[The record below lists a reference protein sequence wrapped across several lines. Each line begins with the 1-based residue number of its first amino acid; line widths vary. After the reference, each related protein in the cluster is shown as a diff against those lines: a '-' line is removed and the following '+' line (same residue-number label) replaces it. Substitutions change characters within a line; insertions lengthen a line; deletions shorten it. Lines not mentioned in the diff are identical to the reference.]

1 MGDSYFDQIQN
12 LYLCM
17 FPSCVVLH
25 TVFRTVFVFAPGPF
39 RPMSYSY
46 RDPNCSDSPLEY
58 DNSRLSLDENCHIL
72 EENYTNLVSFFSN
85 SRVRITHSLSTTTRI
100 TFL

>member
-1 MGDSYFDQIQN
+1 MTTFPGIMQDNDDNICLI
-12 LYLCM
+12 LYKIMMTITLSDTVM
-17 FPSCVVLH
+17 MMLAYSC
-25 TVFRTVFVFAPGPF
+25 
-39 RPMSYSY
+39 S
-46 RDPNCSDSPLEY
+46 DPNCSDSPLEY

>member
-1 MGDSYFDQIQN
+1 MVLPIAY
-12 LYLCM
+12 
-17 FPSCVVLH
+17 SC
-25 TVFRTVFVFAPGPF
+25 
-39 RPMSYSY
+39 S
-46 RDPNCSDSPLEY
+46 DPNCSDSPLEY

-100 TFL
+100 TFLQVIFVYPDFAIFLMYFF

>member
-1 MGDSYFDQIQN
+1 MT
-12 LYLCM
+12 
-17 FPSCVVLH
+17 FPERHVYCVSTFWEMLLK
-25 TVFRTVFVFAPGPF
+25 A
-39 RPMSYSY
+39 YSY

-100 TFL
+100 TFLQVIFVYPDFAIFLMYFF

>member
-1 MGDSYFDQIQN
+1 MMG
-12 LYLCM
+12 LE
-17 FPSCVVLH
+17 PSQEK
-25 TVFRTVFVFAPGPF
+25 TRQGKTPTFAHQVTFNSSPSLF
-39 RPMSYSY
+39 QDLLIRSYSCS
-46 RDPNCSDSPLEY
+46 DPNCSDSPLEY